1 MMRIMKITSCL
12 ILIMAFAAHL
22 QAQFR
27 IHSYGID
34 IANSVNGIS
43 VGYQDFESIGMK
55 TNFITKGQPELSVF
69 NPMIGISIT
78 TEYDPLFILGRI
90 SFDDRSGYIED
101 EIVPTSLSM
110 QPHLSYLT
118 FESALM
124 IKPWNIFSVY
134 GGPSLSFLLNQSI
147 GTIGENGNTNQLTN
161 MNSPIPGLF
170 AGISADFQLNQLMN
184 SLPLHI
190 SPFFETSLIFNQRTG
205 EFPENQDGFDNIW
218 STFSLRTGISIT
230 LNPIKE
236 TPNAFIPFSLK
247 IPSEMAGKRAMNEH
261 FPLIMEWTI
270 SDFATKLNEAQSNP
284 GLFNSTSNLLCSKS
298 DVLFQSSDITKQR
311 VCIQERSLYF
321 LLNHLKQSTDTCI
334 FTSCSDVK
342 QNTIQKTMLGIF
354 QRLLRIDTSR
364 MRFIPCEQHHEHAE
378 IMKATLVSGQIPII
392 EMDFVSVSPPEN
404 VIICSMQTPNLPKE
418 WFIDISGPQKYK
430 RTFGP
435 FTSYSVHLD
444 GSELLQGEAGTGSYQ
459 WSVRFTDELGIRQE
473 FNEAFN
479 IRMSN
484 ENKMQ
489 GHSFTYLPD
498 LQSYSKILGQID
510 MDLKQYLRSQDEILI
525 IIDKSASE
533 DIRKKAKDIQRY
545 LINLL
550 QKQNTVLR
558 KYISIIEKGKEN
570 ALYTSTSSWGKIYE
584 QGIRLEIIH

>member
-1 MMRIMKITSCL
+1 
-12 ILIMAFAAHL
+12 MAFTAHL

-78 TEYDPLFILGRI
+78 AEYDPLFILGRI

-110 QPHLSYLT
+110 QPNLSYLT

-124 IKPWNIFSVY
+124 IKPWNILSVY
-134 GGPSLSFLLNQSI
+134 GGPSLSLLLNHSI
-147 GTIGENGNTNQLTN
+147 GKIDENVNTNQLTN
-161 MNSPIPGLF
+161 MNSPIPGIF
-170 AGISADFQLNQLMN
+170 AGISAEFQLNQMMY

-236 TPNAFIPFSLK
+236 IPNSFSTFSLK

-261 FPLIMEWTI
+261 LPLIMEWTI

-298 DVLFQSSDITKQR
+298 DVLFQSTDITKQR
-311 VCIQERSLYF
+311 DCIQERSLYF

-334 FTSCSDVK
+334 FTTCSDVK
-342 QNTIQKTMLGIF
+342 QNTVQKTMLGIF
-354 QRLLRIDTSR
+354 QRLLRVDTSR
-364 MRFIPCEQHHEHAE
+364 MRFIPCEQNHEHAE
-378 IMKATLVSGQIPII
+378 ILKATFVSGYIPII
-392 EMDFVSVSPPEN
+392 AMDFVSVSPPEN
-404 VIICSMQTPNLPKE
+404 VIICTMQTPNLPKE

-435 FTSYSVHLD
+435 FTESSVHLD
-444 GSELLQGEAGTGSYQ
+444 GSELLQGEAGTGSYE
-459 WSVRFTDELGIRQE
+459 WNVRFTNDKGIKQE
-473 FNEAFN
+473 FTEDFT

-489 GHSFTYLPD
+489 GHSFTYLPE
-498 LQSYSKILGQID
+498 LQSYSFIREQIEK
-510 MDLKQYLRSQDEILI
+510 DLKQYIRSQDEILI
-525 IIDKSASE
+525 IIDKYASD
-533 DIRKKAKDIQRY
+533 DIRKKANEIQQF
-545 LINLL
+545 LNDHI
-550 QKQNTVLR
+550 QIQNTVIR
-558 KYISIIEKGKEN
+558 KDISIIEKGKEN

>member
-1 MMRIMKITSCL
+1 MMRIMRITLCL

-261 FPLIMEWTI
+261 LPLIMEWTI
-270 SDFATKLNEAQSNP
+270 SDFTTKLNEAQSNP
-284 GLFNSTSNLLCSKS
+284 GLFNATSNLLCSKS

-342 QNTIQKTMLGIF
+342 QNTVQKTMIGIC

-378 IMKATLVSGQIPII
+378 IMNATFASGQIPII
-392 EMDFVSVSPPEN
+392 AMDFVSVSPPEN
-404 VIICSMQTPNLPKE
+404 VIICSMQTLNLPKE

-435 FTSYSVHLD
+435 FTSSSVHLD

-473 FNEAFN
+473 FNEDFN

-498 LQSYSKILGQID
+498 LQSYSKILRQID
-510 MDLKQYLRSQDEILI
+510 MDLKKYLRSQDEILI

-533 DIRKKAKDIQRY
+533 DIRKKAKDIQQY
-545 LINLL
+545 LNNQL

-558 KYISIIEKGKEN
+558 KDISIIEKGKEN

>member
-270 SDFATKLNEAQSNP
+270 NDFATKLNEAQSNP

-404 VIICSMQTPNLPKE
+404 VIICTMQTPNLPKE

-435 FTSYSVHLD
+435 FAASSVHLD

>member
-1 MMRIMKITSCL
+1 MMNILNMTSCL
-12 ILIMAFAAHL
+12 FLIMVFTAHL

-55 TNFITKGQPELSVF
+55 TNFITKGQPEISVF
-69 NPMIGISIT
+69 NPMIGISLIA
-78 TEYDPLFILGRI
+78 EYEPIFLMGRI
-90 SFDDRSGYIED
+90 SLDDRSGFIED

-134 GGPSLSFLLNQSI
+134 GGPSLSFLLNHSI
-147 GTIGENGNTNQLTN
+147 GTIGENVNTNQLTN
-161 MNSPIPGLF
+161 MNSPIPGIF
-170 AGISADFQLNQLMN
+170 AGISADFQLNQWIN

-236 TPNAFIPFSLK
+236 IPNALSPFSLK

-261 FPLIMEWTI
+261 LPLIMEWTI
-270 SDFATKLNEAQSNP
+270 SDFSTKLNEVQSNP

-298 DVLFQSSDITKQR
+298 DVLFQSTDITKQR
-311 VCIQERSLYF
+311 DCIQERSLYF
-321 LLNHLKQSTDTCI
+321 LLNHLKQSTDTCM
-334 FTSCSDVK
+334 FTSCSDMK
-342 QNTIQKTMLGIF
+342 QNTVQKTMFGIC

-364 MRFIPCEQHHEHAE
+364 MRFIPCEQYHEHTE
-378 IMKATLVSGQIPII
+378 SIKATFVSGHIPII
-392 EMDFVSVSPPEN
+392 AMDFVSVSPAEN

-435 FTSYSVHLD
+435 FTATSMYLD

-459 WSVRFTDELGIRQE
+459 WSVRFTDERGVRQTFTE
-473 FNEAFN
+473 DFN

-498 LQSYSKILGQID
+498 LQSYSLILGQID

-525 IIDKSASE
+525 IIDISASD
-533 DIRKKAKDIQRY
+533 DIRKKAKDIQQY
-545 LINLL
+545 LLNQL
-550 QKQNTVLR
+550 QKQNTVIR
-558 KYISIIEKGKEN
+558 KDISIIEKGKEN

>member
-147 GTIGENGNTNQLTN
+147 GTIGENVNTNQLTN

-261 FPLIMEWTI
+261 FSLIMEWTI

-298 DVLFQSSDITKQR
+298 DVLFQSTDITKQR
-311 VCIQERSLYF
+311 DCIQERSLYF

-342 QNTIQKTMLGIF
+342 QNTVQKTMLGIF

-404 VIICSMQTPNLPKE
+404 VIICTMQTPNLPKE

-533 DIRKKAKDIQRY
+533 DIRKNAKDIQRY

-558 KYISIIEKGKEN
+558 KDISIIEKGKEN

>member
-1 MMRIMKITSCL
+1 MMSILKGTSCL
-12 ILIMAFAAHL
+12 FLIIAFTAHL

-34 IANSVNGIS
+34 IANSINGIS

-78 TEYDPLFILGRI
+78 AEYDPLFIFGRI

-101 EIVPTSLSM
+101 ENVPTSLSM

-147 GTIGENGNTNQLTN
+147 GKIGETVNTNQLTK
-161 MNSPIPGLF
+161 MNSPVPGIF

-190 SPFFETSLIFNQRTG
+190 TPFFETSLIFNQRTG
-205 EFPENQDGFDNIW
+205 EFPENQDRFDNIW
-218 STFSLRTGISIT
+218 STFSLRTGITIS

-236 TPNAFIPFSLK
+236 IPTAFSPFSLK

-261 FPLIMEWTI
+261 LPLIMEWTV
-270 SDFATKLNEAQSNP
+270 SDFATKLNEAKRNS
-284 GLFNSTSNLLCSKS
+284 GLFNSSSNLLCSKS
-298 DVLFQSSDITKQR
+298 DVLFQSADITKQR

-321 LLNHLKQSTDTCI
+321 MLSHLKQSTDTCI
-334 FTSCSDVK
+334 FYSCSDMK
-342 QNTIQKTMLGIF
+342 QNTVQQTLYDIC
-354 QRLLRIDTSR
+354 QRLVRIDTSR
-364 MRFIPCEQHHEHAE
+364 IRFISCEHNHEHAE
-378 IMKATLVSGQIPII
+378 IIKVTFTSGHVPMI

-404 VIICSMQTPNLPKE
+404 VITCSIQTPILPKE

-435 FTSYSVHLD
+435 FTESSVHLD
-444 GSELLQGEAGTGSYQ
+444 GSELLQGEAGAGFYQ
-459 WSVRFTDELGIRQE
+459 WNVRFTDDKGIKQE
-473 FNEAFN
+473 FAEDFT

-489 GHSFTYLPD
+489 GHSFTYLPE
-498 LQSYSKILGQID
+498 LQSYSLIRERIE

-525 IIDKSASE
+525 IIDKSASD
-533 DIRKKAKDIQRY
+533 DIRKKANNIQQY
-545 LINLL
+545 LMNLI
-550 QKQNTVLR
+550 QKQNTVIR
-558 KYISIIEKGKEN
+558 KDISIIEKGKEN
-570 ALYTSTSSWGKIYE
+570 ALYTSTSSWGRIYE

>member
-1 MMRIMKITSCL
+1 MMRILNMTSCL
-12 ILIMAFAAHL
+12 FLIMAFTAHL

-78 TEYDPLFILGRI
+78 AEYDPLFILGRI

-110 QPHLSYLT
+110 QPNLSYLT

-124 IKPWNIFSVY
+124 IKPWNILSVY
-134 GGPSLSFLLNQSI
+134 GGPSLSLLLNHSI
-147 GTIGENGNTNQLTN
+147 GKIDENVNTNQLTN
-161 MNSPIPGLF
+161 MNSPIPGIF
-170 AGISADFQLNQLMN
+170 AGISAEFQLNQMMY

-236 TPNAFIPFSLK
+236 IPNSFSTFSLK

-261 FPLIMEWTI
+261 LPLIMEWTI

-298 DVLFQSSDITKQR
+298 DVLFQSTDITKQR
-311 VCIQERSLYF
+311 DCIQERSLYF

-334 FTSCSDVK
+334 FTTCSDVK
-342 QNTIQKTMLGIF
+342 QNTVQKTMLGIF
-354 QRLLRIDTSR
+354 QRLLRVDTSR
-364 MRFIPCEQHHEHAE
+364 MRFIPCEQNHEHAE
-378 IMKATLVSGQIPII
+378 ILKATFVSGYIPII
-392 EMDFVSVSPPEN
+392 AMDFVSVSPPEN
-404 VIICSMQTPNLPKE
+404 VIICTMQTPNLPKE

-435 FTSYSVHLD
+435 FTESSVHLD
-444 GSELLQGEAGTGSYQ
+444 GSELLQGEAGTGSYE
-459 WSVRFTDELGIRQE
+459 WNVRFTNDKGIKQE
-473 FNEAFN
+473 FTEDFT

-489 GHSFTYLPD
+489 GHSFTYLPE
-498 LQSYSKILGQID
+498 LQSYSFIREQIEK
-510 MDLKQYLRSQDEILI
+510 DLKQYIRSQDEILI
-525 IIDKSASE
+525 IIDKYASD
-533 DIRKKAKDIQRY
+533 DIRKKANEIQQF
-545 LINLL
+545 LNDHI
-550 QKQNTVLR
+550 QIQNTVIR
-558 KYISIIEKGKEN
+558 KDISIIEKGKEN

>member
-1 MMRIMKITSCL
+1 MMSILKGTSCL
-12 ILIMAFAAHL
+12 FLIIAFTAHL

-27 IHSYGID
+27 IHSYGIE

-270 SDFATKLNEAQSNP
+270 SDFATKLNEAQNNP

-298 DVLFQSSDITKQR
+298 DVLFQSTDITKQR

-404 VIICSMQTPNLPKE
+404 VIICTMQTPNLPKD

>member
-1 MMRIMKITSCL
+1 
-12 ILIMAFAAHL
+12 MAFTAHL

-134 GGPSLSFLLNQSI
+134 AGPSLSFLLNHSI
-147 GTIGENGNTNQLTN
+147 GTIGENVNTNQLTN
-161 MNSPIPGLF
+161 MNSPIPGIF

-230 LNPIKE
+230 LNPKKE

-261 FPLIMEWTI
+261 LPLIMEWTI
-270 SDFATKLNEAQSNP
+270 SDLMTKLNEAQSNP
-284 GLFNSTSNLLCSKS
+284 ALFNSTSNLLCSKS
-298 DVLFQSSDITKQR
+298 DVLFQSTDITKQR
-311 VCIQERSLYF
+311 ECIQERSLYF
-321 LLNHLKQSTDTCI
+321 LLSHLKQSTDTCI
-334 FTSCSDVK
+334 FTACSDVK
-342 QNTIQKTMLGIF
+342 QNTVHKTMIGIF
-354 QRLLRIDTSR
+354 QRLMSIDTSR
-364 MRFIPCEQHHEHAE
+364 MRFISCEQDHEHAE
-378 IMKATLVSGQIPII
+378 IMKATFVSGSIPII

-404 VIICSMQTPNLPKE
+404 VIICSIQTPNPPKE

-435 FTSYSVHLD
+435 FAASSVHLD

-459 WSVRFTDELGIRQE
+459 WSVRFTDEQGVNQE
-473 FNEAFN
+473 FKEDFN

-498 LQSYSKILGQID
+498 LQSYSMILRQID

-533 DIRKKAKDIQRY
+533 DLRKKAKDIQQY
-545 LINLL
+545 LNNQL

-558 KYISIIEKGKEN
+558 KDISIIEKGKEN
-570 ALYTSTSSWGKIYE
+570 GLYTSTSSWGKIYE

>member
-1 MMRIMKITSCL
+1 
-12 ILIMAFAAHL
+12 
-22 QAQFR
+22 
-27 IHSYGID
+27 
-34 IANSVNGIS
+34 
-43 VGYQDFESIGMK
+43 
-55 TNFITKGQPELSVF
+55 
-69 NPMIGISIT
+69 
-78 TEYDPLFILGRI
+78 
-90 SFDDRSGYIED
+90 
-101 EIVPTSLSM
+101 
-110 QPHLSYLT
+110 
-118 FESALM
+118 M

-147 GTIGENGNTNQLTN
+147 GTIGENVNTNQLTN

-261 FPLIMEWTI
+261 LPLIMEWTI
-270 SDFATKLNEAQSNP
+270 SDFTTKLNEAQSNP
-284 GLFNSTSNLLCSKS
+284 GLFNATSNLLCSKS

-342 QNTIQKTMLGIF
+342 QNTVQKTMIGIC

-378 IMKATLVSGQIPII
+378 IMNATFASGQIPII
-392 EMDFVSVSPPEN
+392 AMDFVSVSPPEN
-404 VIICSMQTPNLPKE
+404 VIICSMQTLNLPKE

-435 FTSYSVHLD
+435 FTSSSVHLD

-473 FNEAFN
+473 FNEDFN

-498 LQSYSKILGQID
+498 LQSYSKILRQID
-510 MDLKQYLRSQDEILI
+510 MDLKKYLRSQDEILI

-533 DIRKKAKDIQRY
+533 DIRKKAKDIQQY
-545 LINLL
+545 LNNQL

-558 KYISIIEKGKEN
+558 KNISIIEKGKEN

>member
-1 MMRIMKITSCL
+1 
-12 ILIMAFAAHL
+12 
-22 QAQFR
+22 
-27 IHSYGID
+27 
-34 IANSVNGIS
+34 
-43 VGYQDFESIGMK
+43 
-55 TNFITKGQPELSVF
+55 
-69 NPMIGISIT
+69 
-78 TEYDPLFILGRI
+78 
-90 SFDDRSGYIED
+90 
-101 EIVPTSLSM
+101 
-110 QPHLSYLT
+110 
-118 FESALM
+118 
-124 IKPWNIFSVY
+124 
-134 GGPSLSFLLNQSI
+134 
-147 GTIGENGNTNQLTN
+147 
-161 MNSPIPGLF
+161 
-170 AGISADFQLNQLMN
+170 
-184 SLPLHI
+184 
-190 SPFFETSLIFNQRTG
+190 
-205 EFPENQDGFDNIW
+205 
-218 STFSLRTGISIT
+218 
-230 LNPIKE
+230 
-236 TPNAFIPFSLK
+236 
-247 IPSEMAGKRAMNEH
+247 MAGKRAMNEH
-261 FPLIMEWTI
+261 LPLIMEWTI
-270 SDFATKLNEAQSNP
+270 SDFATKLNEVQSNH

-311 VCIQERSLYF
+311 DCIQERSLYF

-342 QNTIQKTMLGIF
+342 QNTVQKTMLGIF

-404 VIICSMQTPNLPKE
+404 VIICTMQTPNLPKD

-435 FTSYSVHLD
+435 FTSSSVHLD

-498 LQSYSKILGQID
+498 LQSYSKIIGQID

-558 KYISIIEKGKEN
+558 KDISIIEKGKEN

>member
-1 MMRIMKITSCL
+1 
-12 ILIMAFAAHL
+12 
-22 QAQFR
+22 
-27 IHSYGID
+27 
-34 IANSVNGIS
+34 
-43 VGYQDFESIGMK
+43 
-55 TNFITKGQPELSVF
+55 
-69 NPMIGISIT
+69 
-78 TEYDPLFILGRI
+78 
-90 SFDDRSGYIED
+90 
-101 EIVPTSLSM
+101 
-110 QPHLSYLT
+110 
-118 FESALM
+118 
-124 IKPWNIFSVY
+124 
-134 GGPSLSFLLNQSI
+134 
-147 GTIGENGNTNQLTN
+147 
-161 MNSPIPGLF
+161 
-170 AGISADFQLNQLMN
+170 
-184 SLPLHI
+184 
-190 SPFFETSLIFNQRTG
+190 
-205 EFPENQDGFDNIW
+205 
-218 STFSLRTGISIT
+218 
-230 LNPIKE
+230 
-236 TPNAFIPFSLK
+236 
-247 IPSEMAGKRAMNEH
+247 MAGKRAMNEH
-261 FPLIMEWTI
+261 LPLIMEWTI

-298 DVLFQSSDITKQR
+298 DVLFQSTDITKQR
-311 VCIQERSLYF
+311 DCIQERSLYF

>member
-90 SFDDRSGYIED
+90 SFDVRSGYIED

-270 SDFATKLNEAQSNP
+270 SDFATKLNEAQNNP

-298 DVLFQSSDITKQR
+298 DVLFQSTDITKQR

-404 VIICSMQTPNLPKE
+404 VIICSIQTPNPPKE

-435 FTSYSVHLD
+435 FAASSVHLD

>member
-1 MMRIMKITSCL
+1 MMRILKITSCL

-147 GTIGENGNTNQLTN
+147 GTIGENVNTNQLTN
-161 MNSPIPGLF
+161 MNSPIPGIF

-311 VCIQERSLYF
+311 DCIQERSLYF

-342 QNTIQKTMLGIF
+342 QNTVQKTMLGIF

-378 IMKATLVSGQIPII
+378 IMKATFVSGSIPII

-404 VIICSMQTPNLPKE
+404 VIICSIQTPNPPKE

-435 FTSYSVHLD
+435 FAASSVHLD

-533 DIRKKAKDIQRY
+533 DLRKKAKDIQQY
-545 LINLL
+545 LNNQL

-558 KYISIIEKGKEN
+558 KDISIIEKGKEN

>member
-1 MMRIMKITSCL
+1 MMIILKITSCL
-12 ILIMAFAAHL
+12 ILSMAFTAHL

-134 GGPSLSFLLNQSI
+134 GGPSLSFLLNHSI
-147 GTIGENGNTNQLTN
+147 GTIGENVNTNQLTN
-161 MNSPIPGLF
+161 MNSPIPGIF

-236 TPNAFIPFSLK
+236 TPNAFIPFTLK

-298 DVLFQSSDITKQR
+298 DVLFQSTDITKQR
-311 VCIQERSLYF
+311 ECIQERSLYF
-321 LLNHLKQSTDTCI
+321 LLSHLKQSTDTCI
-334 FTSCSDVK
+334 FTACSDVK
-342 QNTIQKTMLGIF
+342 QNTVHKTMIGIF

-364 MRFIPCEQHHEHAE
+364 MRFISCEQDHEHAE
-378 IMKATLVSGQIPII
+378 IMKATFVSGSIPII

-404 VIICSMQTPNLPKE
+404 VIICSIQTPNPPKE

-435 FTSYSVHLD
+435 FTSSSVHLD

-498 LQSYSKILGQID
+498 LQSYSMILRQID

-533 DIRKKAKDIQRY
+533 DLRKKAKDIQQY
-545 LINLL
+545 LNNQL

-558 KYISIIEKGKEN
+558 KDISIIEKGKEN
-570 ALYTSTSSWGKIYE
+570 GLYTSTSSWGKIYE

>member
-1 MMRIMKITSCL
+1 
-12 ILIMAFAAHL
+12 
-22 QAQFR
+22 
-27 IHSYGID
+27 
-34 IANSVNGIS
+34 
-43 VGYQDFESIGMK
+43 
-55 TNFITKGQPELSVF
+55 
-69 NPMIGISIT
+69 
-78 TEYDPLFILGRI
+78 
-90 SFDDRSGYIED
+90 
-101 EIVPTSLSM
+101 M

-261 FPLIMEWTI
+261 LPLIMEWTI

-284 GLFNSTSNLLCSKS
+284 GLLNSTSNLLCSKS
-298 DVLFQSSDITKQR
+298 DVLFQSTDITKQR
-311 VCIQERSLYF
+311 DCIQERSLYF

-334 FTSCSDVK
+334 FTSCSDMK
-342 QNTIQKTMLGIF
+342 QNTVQKTMIGIF
-354 QRLLRIDTSR
+354 QRLLRVDTSR
-364 MRFIPCEQHHEHAE
+364 MRFIPCEQDHEHAE
-378 IMKATLVSGQIPII
+378 ILKATFVSGYIPII
-392 EMDFVSVSPPEN
+392 AMDFVSVSPPEN
-404 VIICSMQTPNLPKE
+404 VIICTLQTPNLPKE

-435 FTSYSVHLD
+435 CTSSSVHLD

-473 FNEAFN
+473 FNEDFN

-498 LQSYSKILGQID
+498 LQSYSMILRQID

-525 IIDKSASE
+525 IINTSASE
-533 DIRKKAKDIQRY
+533 DIRKKANDIQQY
-545 LINLL
+545 LNNQI

-558 KYISIIEKGKEN
+558 KDISIIEKGKEN
-570 ALYTSTSSWGKIYE
+570 ALYTSTSSWGRIYE

>member
-1 MMRIMKITSCL
+1 
-12 ILIMAFAAHL
+12 MAFAAHL

-134 GGPSLSFLLNQSI
+134 GGPSLSFLLSHSI
-147 GTIGENGNTNQLTN
+147 GTIGENVNTNQLTN

-236 TPNAFIPFSLK
+236 IPNAFIPFTLK

-261 FPLIMEWTI
+261 LPLIMEWTI

-311 VCIQERSLYF
+311 DCIQERSLYF
-321 LLNHLKQSTDTCI
+321 FLNHLKQSTDTCI

-342 QNTIQKTMLGIF
+342 QNTVQKTMIGIF

-364 MRFIPCEQHHEHAE
+364 MRFIPCEQDHEHVE
-378 IMKATLVSGQIPII
+378 IMKATFVSGQIPII
-392 EMDFVSVSPPEN
+392 AMDFVSVSPPEN

-435 FTSYSVHLD
+435 YTSSSVHLD

-473 FNEAFN
+473 FNEDFN

-498 LQSYSKILGQID
+498 LQSYSMILRQID

-533 DIRKKAKDIQRY
+533 DLRKKAKDIQRY

-558 KYISIIEKGKEN
+558 KDISIIEKGKEN

>member
-298 DVLFQSSDITKQR
+298 DVLFQSTDITKQR
-311 VCIQERSLYF
+311 DCIQERSLYF

>member
-1 MMRIMKITSCL
+1 MMRILKMSSCL
-12 ILIMAFAAHL
+12 FLIMAFTAHL
-22 QAQFR
+22 KAQFR

-69 NPMIGISIT
+69 NPMLGISIT

-90 SFDDRSGYIED
+90 SFDVRSGYIED

-134 GGPSLSFLLNQSI
+134 CGPSLSFLLNHSI
-147 GTIGENGNTNQLTN
+147 GKIGENVNTNQLTN
-161 MNSPIPGLF
+161 MNSPIPGIF
-170 AGISADFQLNQLMN
+170 TGISADFQLNQLMN

-236 TPNAFIPFSLK
+236 IPNAFIPFSLK

-261 FPLIMEWTI
+261 LPLIMEWTI

-284 GLFNSTSNLLCSKS
+284 GLLNSTSNLLCSKS

-311 VCIQERSLYF
+311 DCIQERSLYF

-342 QNTIQKTMLGIF
+342 QNTVQKTILGIF
-354 QRLLRIDTSR
+354 QRLLRVDTSR
-364 MRFIPCEQHHEHAE
+364 MRFIPCEQNHEHAE
-378 IMKATLVSGQIPII
+378 ILKATFVSGYIPII
-392 EMDFVSVSPPEN
+392 AMDFVSVSPPEN
-404 VIICSMQTPNLPKE
+404 VIICTLQTPNLPKE

-435 FTSYSVHLD
+435 FTSSSVHLD

-473 FNEAFN
+473 FNEDFN

-498 LQSYSKILGQID
+498 LQSYSMILRQID

-525 IIDKSASE
+525 IINTSASE
-533 DIRKKAKDIQRY
+533 DIRKKANDIQQY
-545 LINLL
+545 LNNQI

-558 KYISIIEKGKEN
+558 KDISIIENGKEN
-570 ALYTSTSSWGKIYE
+570 ALYTSTSSWGRIYE

>member
-270 SDFATKLNEAQSNP
+270 SDFATKLNEAQNNP

-298 DVLFQSSDITKQR
+298 DVLFQSTDITKQR
-311 VCIQERSLYF
+311 DCIQERSLYF

-404 VIICSMQTPNLPKE
+404 VIICTMQTPNLPKE

>member
-1 MMRIMKITSCL
+1 MMRILKMTSCL
-12 ILIMAFAAHL
+12 ILIMSFTAHL

-27 IHSYGID
+27 IYSYGID

-55 TNFITKGQPELSVF
+55 TNFITKGQPELSLF

-78 TEYDPLFILGRI
+78 TEYDPLFIFGRLSI
-90 SFDDRSGYIED
+90 DDRSGYIED

-118 FESALM
+118 LESALM

-134 GGPSLSFLLNQSI
+134 GGPSLSFLLNHSI
-147 GTIGENGNTNQLTN
+147 GKIGENVNTNRLTN

-184 SLPLHI
+184 LLPLHI

-236 TPNAFIPFSLK
+236 IPNTFIPYSLK
-247 IPSEMAGKRAMNEH
+247 IPSEMAGKRAMSEH
-261 FPLIMEWTI
+261 LPLIMEWTI
-270 SDFATKLNEAQSNP
+270 SDFMTKLNEAQSNP
-284 GLFNSTSNLLCSKS
+284 GLFNSISNLLCSKG
-298 DVLFQSSDITKQR
+298 DVLFQSNDITKQR
-311 VCIQERSLYF
+311 DCIQERSLYF

-334 FTSCSDVK
+334 FTTCSDVK
-342 QNTIQKTMLGIF
+342 HNTVQKTMIDIF
-354 QRLLRIDTSR
+354 QRLLRIETSR
-364 MRFIPCEQHHEHAE
+364 IRFDPCEKYHEHAE
-378 IMKATLVSGQIPII
+378 IMKATFVSGHIPII
-392 EMDFVSVSPPEN
+392 AMDFVSVSPPEN
-404 VIICSMQTPNLPKE
+404 VIICTMQTPNLPKE

-435 FTSYSVHLD
+435 FTTNSVHLD

-459 WSVRFTDELGIRQE
+459 WSVRFSDEQGVNQE
-473 FNEAFN
+473 FKEDFN

-484 ENKMQ
+484 ENKML

-498 LQSYSKILGQID
+498 LQSYSLILGQID
-510 MDLKQYLRSQDEILI
+510 IDLKQYLRSQDEILI
-525 IIDKSASE
+525 IIDNSASE
-533 DIRKKAKDIQRY
+533 DIQKKAKDIQQY
-545 LINLL
+545 LNNQL
-550 QKQNTVLR
+550 QKQNIDLR
-558 KYISIIEKGKEN
+558 KDISIFEKGKEN

>member
-1 MMRIMKITSCL
+1 MMSIFTMTSCL
-12 ILIMAFAAHL
+12 CMIMAFTVEL

-69 NPMIGISIT
+69 NPMIGISII
-78 TEYDPLFILGRI
+78 TEYDPLFLLGRI
-90 SFDDRSGYIED
+90 SIDDRSGYIKD
-101 EIVPTSLSM
+101 EIVATSLSM

-124 IKPWNIFSVY
+124 IKPWNILSFY

-147 GTIGENGNTNQLTN
+147 GKIGENVNTNQLSN
-161 MNSPIPGLF
+161 MNSPIPGIF
-170 AGISADFQLNQLMN
+170 AGVSADFQLNPLMN
-184 SLPLHI
+184 SLPIHI

-230 LNPIKE
+230 LNPTKE
-236 TPNAFIPFSLK
+236 TPRIFTPFSLK

-261 FPLIMEWTI
+261 IPLVLEWTI
-270 SDFATKLNEAQSNP
+270 NDFSTKLNEAQSNP
-284 GLFNSTSNLLCSKS
+284 GLFNSTLNVLCSKS
-298 DVLFQSSDITKQR
+298 DAQFQSTDITKQR
-311 VCIQERSLYF
+311 ACVHERSLYF
-321 LLNHLKQSTDTCI
+321 MLSHLKQSTDTCI
-334 FTSCSDVK
+334 ITSCTNVK
-342 QNTIQKTMLGIF
+342 QNTVQNTVHDIC
-354 QRLLRIDTSR
+354 QRLLRIDISR
-364 MRFIPCEQHHEHAE
+364 MRFITCEQNHEHAE
-378 IMKATLVSGQIPII
+378 IINATFASGHIPII
-392 EMDFVSVSPPEN
+392 VMDLESVSPPEN
-404 VIICSMQTPNLPKE
+404 VIICSLKSSYVPKE

-435 FTSYSVHLD
+435 FTESSVHLD
-444 GSELLQGEAGTGSYQ
+444 GSELLQGEAGTGSYE
-459 WSVRFTDELGIRQE
+459 WNVRFTDDKGIKQE
-473 FNEAFN
+473 FTEDFT

-489 GHSFTYLPD
+489 GHSFTYLPE
-498 LQSYSKILGQID
+498 LQSYSSIREQIEK
-510 MDLKQYLRSQDEILI
+510 DLKQYLRSQDEILI
-525 IIDKSASE
+525 IIDKYASD
-533 DIRKKAKDIQRY
+533 DIRKKANEIQQF
-545 LINLL
+545 LNDHI
-550 QKQNTVLR
+550 QKQNTVIR
-558 KYISIIEKGKEN
+558 KKISIIEKGKEN

-584 QGIRLEIIH
+584 RGIRLEIIH